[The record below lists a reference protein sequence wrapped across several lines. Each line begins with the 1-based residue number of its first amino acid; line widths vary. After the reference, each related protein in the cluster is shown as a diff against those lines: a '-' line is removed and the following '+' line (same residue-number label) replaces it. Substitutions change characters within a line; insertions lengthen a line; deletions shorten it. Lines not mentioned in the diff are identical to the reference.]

1 MPLKMGDADAFRQAI
16 FNFGTGVNDFYR
28 FLGQG
33 TLKAA
38 EHYGGADFACV
49 LGQEMAGYA
58 TGEVFFVNDFQR

>member
-16 FNFGTGVNDFYR
+16 FNLGTGVNDFYR